1 LIRACDK
8 GVFNMTHMKYL
19 ICAFMLISSSL
30 LAATVEAQTSSTVI
44 PDSVNRIVIAGPP
57 QGTTM
62 PLNFDGSTDKALVTV
77 TNTGAA
83 TGGGVGV
90 SGNAPVGYGVQ
101 GTGLIG
107 VNGMGGANGTGI
119 SGNSSGNGTGVVG
132 QSNSGIGVSGSSVT
146 DRGVSGSGPQSGVY
160 GIGTGLAASN
170 GVYGTSVSGTGVF
183 GTSTN
188 GSGVIGISES
198 PQRER
203 VAAVYGE
210 NRGGGYA
217 GYFSGKVLVLGTMIV
232 TNGCTGCSPPSDRN
246 LKSNFSLVNPRFILD
261 RLVSL
266 PIQAWNYKGE
276 SRDIR
281 HIGPVAQDFRA
292 AFGLG
297 EGDKTLNTV
306 DAQGVALAAIQGL
319 YRMIQEKDK
328 KIEQLENRLSRL
340 ERSARRS
347 ARRRTQR

>member
-1 LIRACDK
+1 
-8 GVFNMTHMKYL
+8 MTGTKYI
-19 ICAFMLISSSL
+19 ICTQMLILCSL
-30 LAATVEAQTSSTVI
+30 LAATVEAQTPTTAVT
-44 PDSVNRIVIAGPP
+44 DGVDRIVIAAPP

-62 PLNFDGSTDKALVTV
+62 PLTFNGSTDKALVTV
-77 TNTGAA
+77 NNTGAA

-107 VNGMGGANGTGI
+107 VNGMGGASGTGV

-132 QSNSGIGVSGSSVT
+132 QSNSGIGVSGSSIT

-160 GIGTGLAASN
+160 GVATGTSAANN
-170 GVYGTSVSGTGVF
+170 GVYGTSVNGTGVF
-183 GTSTN
+183 GTSTT

-203 VAAVYGE
+203 VAAVYAE

-217 GYFSGKVLVLGTMIV
+217 GYFSGKVLVLGTLIV
-232 TNGCTGCSPPSDRN
+232 NNGCTGCSPPSDRN
-246 LKSNFSLVNPRFILD
+246 LKANFSEINPRFILD

-266 PIQAWNYKGE
+266 PIQTWNYKSE
-276 SRDIR
+276 SRDVR
-281 HIGPVAQDFRA
+281 HIGPMAQNFRA

-297 EGDKTLNTV
+297 ESDNTLNTV

-319 YRMIQEKDK
+319 YEMVQEKDRK
-328 KIEQLENRLSRL
+328 IKEQSGQIEQLANRVLQL
-340 ERSARRS
+340 ERRVSRRARSRVC
-347 ARRRTQR
+347 R